1 MYFLFSFTILIGV
14 ITILIGV
21 VTILIGV
28 VTILIGVVTILIG
41 VVTILIGAIFVC
53 FQMVCQFCYKMF
65 VNRTVF
71 VFHLRAVH
79 KQGEP
84 VRCPHC
90 GKDDFK
96 SRTSYIVHAKKCRQ
110 KNELA

>member
-1 MYFLFSFTILIGV
+1 MYFLFSF
-14 ITILIGV
+14 
-21 VTILIGV
+21 
-28 VTILIGVVTILIG
+28 TILIGVVTILIG

-90 GKDDFK
+90 GKDDFA
-96 SRTSYIVHAKKCRQ
+96 SRYSFYGHVRNCKQ
-110 KNELA
+110 Q